1 MNKVRRA
8 IIMAAGIGSRLRP
21 ITLHTPKPLVKVHG
35 VRMIDTV
42 LRGLLEQGIAEIY
55 IVVGYR
61 KERFAALKRDYP
73 QIKLIENP
81 YYAECN
87 NISSLFAAREHL
99 ENAMILDGDLIIR
112 NPAVLSPVFEH
123 SGYNAIWTDGQ
134 TEEWLM
140 QAENGMVRSC
150 SRTGGSGGWQLFSIS
165 RWTQDDG
172 RKLKRLLELEFL
184 EKHNRQIY
192 WDDVPMFCHFQEFQL
207 QVYPMQPEDVIEI
220 DSFAELAAL
229 DAAYTERMECK

>member
-99 ENAMILDGDLIIR
+99 EDAMILD
-112 NPAVLSPVFEH
+112 
-123 SGYNAIWTDGQ
+123 AI
-134 TEEWLM
+134 
-140 QAENGMVRSC
+140 
-150 SRTGGSGGWQLFSIS
+150 
-165 RWTQDDG
+165 
-172 RKLKRLLELEFL
+172 
-184 EKHNRQIY
+184 
-192 WDDVPMFCHFQEFQL
+192 
-207 QVYPMQPEDVIEI
+207 
-220 DSFAELAAL
+220 
-229 DAAYTERMECK
+229 